1 MAEVAGSNPATPTT
15 QLKVRRVVPTGVADP
30 PESPPASEAL
40 VPAPTVNLE
49 SLAAD
54 IRVWAREL
62 GFQQVGIADVDLS
75 AYAPDV
81 RGWLARRFHGSM
93 GYMERNLDKRLQ
105 PDELLEGTV
114 RAISAR
120 MDYLPGAMPRH
131 PQPKDGAYIARYAV
145 GRDYHKTVRR
155 RLAKLAK
162 RIDEQVA
169 GGRFR
174 AFVDSAPVLEKPLA
188 EKAGLG
194 WVGKNTL
201 LLNESA
207 GSFFFLG
214 EIFTNAPL
222 PITPPEALAKD
233 QCGACKACI
242 NVCPTG
248 AIVAPK
254 RLDARRCIAYLTIE
268 SKEPIPLEL
277 REAVGNRVFG
287 CDDCQ
292 IVCPWNRYAR
302 LSAELDFA
310 PRHGL
315 ADADLAEL
323 LTWSEATFLAKTQ
336 GMALRRINYRQWLR
350 NLAVAAGNAA
360 HDPRLVDLL
369 RTRRAD
375 ADAMVREHI
384 DWALERQRR
393 KGEAAATRAPA

>member
-15 QLKVRRVVPTGVADP
+15 QALDLRR
-30 PESPPASEAL
+30 
-40 VPAPTVNLE
+40 
-49 SLAAD
+49 LAQD
-54 IRVWAREL
+54 IPVWARDL

-81 RGWLARRFHGSM
+81 QGWLTRRFHGSM
-93 GYMERNLDKRLQ
+93 GYMERNLDKRLHPEQ
-105 PDELLEGTV
+105 LLEGTV
-114 RAISAR
+114 RVISAR

-131 PQPKDGAYIARYAV
+131 PLSQSGAYIARYAL

-169 GGRFR
+169 AGRFR

-201 LLNESA
+201 LLNETA
-207 GSFFFLG
+207 GSFFFIG

-222 PITPPEALAKD
+222 PVTAPDALAQD
-233 QCGACKACI
+233 RCGACKACI

-315 ADADLAEL
+315 ADADLVEL
-323 LTWSEATFLAKTQ
+323 LGWSEATFLAKTR

-350 NLAVAAGNAA
+350 NLAVAAGNAE
-360 HDPRLVDLL
+360 HDARLVALL
-369 RTRRAD
+369 RERRAQ
-375 ADAMVREHI
+375 ADEMVREHI
-384 DWALERQRR
+384 DWALQRQERKR
-393 KGEAAATRAPA
+393 EAGAVRNPA